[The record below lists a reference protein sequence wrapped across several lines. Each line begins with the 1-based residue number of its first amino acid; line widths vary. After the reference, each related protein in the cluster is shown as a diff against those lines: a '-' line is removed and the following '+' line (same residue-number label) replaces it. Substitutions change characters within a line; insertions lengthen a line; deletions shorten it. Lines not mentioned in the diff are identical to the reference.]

1 MRHYLDVFQASG
13 VARLLFS
20 QLIAR
25 FPAGMLAIALLIHM
39 EQRFGAYAPA
49 GAVVAVF
56 GVGVAIAGPLGG
68 RLLSRIGMRR
78 TLTISGLVCAGALV
92 AIALIDL
99 PVPATLP
106 LAFIVGIT
114 TPPIQSATRTLFPH
128 LVGGPRL
135 ATLFTVDATLQE
147 IIWILGPLVTTT
159 IAAVW
164 STRVGILA
172 AAGLLV
178 IGSVW
183 FISSPILAAVKIPPP
198 RQRFGAV
205 LRNPVLLVMSAVALT
220 GIGAW
225 GAADAAT
232 VAQYGHDNPVTGLL
246 LGVAALGSFMGGML
260 TGQLPMR
267 KRSLTTR
274 ALLSVIGVAICVLF
288 IDNPWLLGAGMLVA
302 GASSAPLIAV
312 INAGVS
318 ASMRKSQTTEAFG
331 WLATAMN
338 LGGSLA
344 SALAGVAI
352 DFAGAQAGMTVAAAL
367 FVAAFLIALATIRVQ
382 PDLSQADIS
391 PRTDTISIPIVP
403 S

>member
-1 MRHYLDVFQASG
+1 MRHYLDVFRASG
-13 VARLLFS
+13 VARLLLS

-68 RLLSRIGMRR
+68 RLLSRLGMRP
-78 TLTISGLVCAGALV
+78 TLSVSALVCAAALV
-92 AIALIDL
+92 ALALIDL

-106 LAFIVGIT
+106 LAFIVGLT
-114 TPPIQSATRTLFPH
+114 TPPIQPATRALFPH
-128 LVGGPRL
+128 LVGGSKL
-135 ATLFTVDATLQE
+135 GTLFTIDATLQE
-147 IIWILGPLVTTT
+147 VIWILGPLVTTT
-159 IAAVW
+159 IAALW
-164 STRVGILA
+164 NTRIGILA

-178 IGSVW
+178 VGALW
-183 FISSPILAAVKIPPP
+183 FITSPVVASARIPAP

-205 LRNPVLLVMSAVALT
+205 LRNRVLLVMFAVALT
-220 GIGAW
+220 GVGGW

-232 VAQYGHDNPVTGLL
+232 VAQFGHDSPITGIL
-246 LGVAALGSFMGGML
+246 LGLAAAGSFIGGFI

-267 KRSLTTR
+267 QRSVATR
-274 ALLSVIGVAICVLF
+274 SLLSVVGIALCVLF
-288 IDNPWLLGAGMLVA
+288 IDNPWLLGVGLLIA

-312 INAGVS
+312 INASVS
-318 ASMRKSQTTEAFG
+318 SSMRKSQTTEAFG

-344 SALAGVAI
+344 SALAGIAI
-352 DFAGAQAGMTVAAAL
+352 DFAGAQAGMLVAAGL
-367 FVAAFLIALATIRVQ
+367 FVAAFLIAVATIRLQ
-382 PDLSQADIS
+382 PDLSGADIA